1 MFSLFWKELL
11 NNFQNKRMFLANT
24 PTLLVVS
31 NIENKKCIFFK
42 LQYQRNIK
50 MCKEY
55 FITKC
60 EIWSLSSEVLT
71 FLSAAVSR
79 ISKRKYKVCVA
90 QWVEII
96 SERVFLSLRT

>member
-1 MFSLFWKELL
+1 M
-11 NNFQNKRMFLANT
+11 
-24 PTLLVVS
+24 P
-31 NIENKKCIFFK
+31 FFK

-55 FITKC
+55 FITKL

-71 FLSAAVSR
+71 LLSAGVSR

-96 SERVFLSLRT
+96 SERVFLSFFLKSIWSIKRIYTVQNANN